1 MSRRRRWGFDNAA
14 MTTLLDR
21 YARNV
26 KDLHLRN
33 KIVRRSLPLID
44 AVIAKKRYLFNQPDL
59 QNDLRQEMALKL
71 IKALPKY
78 QPGRSNAFAF
88 TWTVICNV
96 AISKNEY
103 LSKTN
108 LSLSTDEDILH
119 EAESQPQNIFQ
130 SPENQLI
137 LNSISKSL
145 AIAFDSNGFVV
156 SRKRLHTKAIRVI
169 RRSIAN
175 GELFYKRTQVLRELR
190 ELGLNRRDI
199 QGYIDYTLVVTRK
212 KLLQAKDNAEA
223 IQRSETDVVLSQHS
237 DQ

>member
-1 MSRRRRWGFDNAA
+1 MRRRWGFDNPK
-14 MTTLLDR
+14 MTILLNK
-21 YARNV
+21 YSKNT
-26 KDLHLRN
+26 KNLKLRN
-33 KIVRRSLPLID
+33 KIIRRSLPLID
-44 AVIAKKRYLFNQPDL
+44 AVIAKKRYLFSTPDL
-59 QNDLRQEMALKL
+59 QGDLRQEMALKL
-71 IKALPKY
+71 IKALPSY
-78 QPGRSNAFAF
+78 RPERGNAFAF
-88 TWTVICNV
+88 IWTVICNV
-96 AISKNEY
+96 AISKNEW
-103 LSKTN
+103 LKKPN

-145 AIAFDSNGFVV
+145 AIAFASNGFVV

-169 RRSIAN
+169 RRSIAS

-190 ELGLNRRDI
+190 DLGLNRRDI

-223 IQRSETDVVLSQHS
+223 IQRSETDVVLPEYA